1 MPGKKPGGDPRA
13 QRALDSKGL
22 KYVITDAGDLKLLFD
37 LDNGRSQLVFVNANT
52 EKFADLEIREVWSI
66 ASIGDGI
73 LDLELMRYL
82 LKRNGEV
89 KFGAW
94 RVFDSDEGEAILA
107 FAAQVA
113 AEADGDTL
121 SSVLHFVSNQAD
133 QLEGKVTKEDVF

>member
-1 MPGKKPGGDPRA
+1 M
-13 QRALDSKGL
+13 QHH
-22 KYVITDAGDLKLLFD
+22 
-37 LDNGRSQLVFVNANT
+37 
-52 EKFADLEIREVWSI
+52 
-66 ASIGDGI
+66 
-73 LDLELMRYL
+73 L

-94 RVFDSDEGEAILA
+94 RVSDSDQGEAILA

-121 SSVLHFVSNQAD
+121 SSVLHFVSSQAD